1 VKTKKIILTLK
12 KDLNSIVS
20 FESWVKKSTG
30 DYGEGDRDRVP
41 LGHLQKY
48 LNYINNKLDEIIGS
62 NKSDWKKAID
72 SLQERVSN
80 VKSK

>member
-1 VKTKKIILTLK
+1 MKRKKITLTLK

-30 DYGEGDRDRVP
+30 DYGEGNRDKVP
-41 LGHLQKY
+41 VVHLQKY
-48 LNYINNKLDEIIGS
+48 LDYINNKLDEFVGS

-72 SLQERVSN
+72 KLQERLGDVT
-80 VKSK
+80 SK

>member
-1 VKTKKIILTLK
+1 MKRKKITLTLK

-30 DYGEGDRDRVP
+30 DYGEGGKDKVP
-41 LGHLQKY
+41 VGHLQKY
-48 LNYINNKLDEIIGS
+48 LDYINNELDEVVGS

-72 SLQERVSN
+72 KLQERLSD